1 LLGLISHEYFHT
13 WNVKRL
19 RPMELARYDYTSENY
34 TELLWF
40 FEGFTSYYD
49 DVFLVRSKR
58 IDHETY
64 LGLLSKTINQVNQTP
79 GRLVQTVAQASFDA
93 WVKYYRQDENTPN
106 ATISYYTKG
115 SLIALCLD
123 LTLRL
128 EGRTS
133 LDAVMVALWKRC
145 NGGPMAQSDLADVVQ
160 QLAGRSFAA
169 ELKRWVHSTAELPVL
184 QLLAKHGI
192 AVQTEP
198 DTIAVRL
205 GLRVKEGPGVHI
217 QQVMRGGAAELA
229 GFASGD
235 EWIAVEVSTKSVAQT
250 WRLHALDELPL
261 YAGKSKRVTALVSRD
276 RRILRLLLNLP
287 KPSQATRLSMG
298 NQDIARNWL
307 EGMAT
312 HATLSNKTHP
322 KETP

>member
-1 LLGLISHEYFHT
+1 
-13 WNVKRL
+13 
-19 RPMELARYDYTSENY
+19 
-34 TELLWF
+34 
-40 FEGFTSYYD
+40 
-49 DVFLVRSKR
+49 
-58 IDHETY
+58 
-64 LGLLSKTINQVNQTP
+64 
-79 GRLVQTVAQASFDA
+79 
-93 WVKYYRQDENTPN
+93 
-106 ATISYYTKG
+106 
-115 SLIALCLD
+115 
-123 LTLRL
+123 
-128 EGRTS
+128 
-133 LDAVMVALWKRC
+133 
-145 NGGPMAQSDLADVVQ
+145 MAQSDLSDVVQ
-160 QLAGRSFAA
+160 QLAGRSFTR
-169 ELKRWVHSTAELPVL
+169 ELERWVHSTAELPVL

-205 GLRVKEGPGVHI
+205 GLRAKEGPGVHI

-235 EWIAVEVSTKSVAQT
+235 EWIAVEVSTKAVVQT